1 MMQLFLNDAPKIIGF
16 FEKRLQNFSIY
27 SQQINSRAG

>member
-1 MMQLFLNDAPKIIGF
+1 MCCFEIDGSKIKGF
-16 FEKRLQNFSIY
+16 FEKRQQKVSIY